1 MKMRHRPRSVRQ
13 GDTRSCCLKKHPSI
27 RQAFNL
33 IFCRLAKCDKNSNDD
48 YCLDKDAQTGGHRA
62 EQTTVAATVP
72 SFWLFSHLFC
82 SFFMPWAQGR
92 ARVAQYKLSAINLPP
107 IATVRKSS
115 ANHAPL
121 SRSDRTFVSSV
132 IGQFFSSSFTFA
144 CWLLSVVLYLGFLLL
159 FATDGNEPHRNTAA
173 TTSLFVS
180 VRSFQA
186 SSLFFSFAN
195 NFHGRF
201 ATSPLTSNGYAE
213 ASDRLPDLQ
222 LAAELHL
229 SHRNST
235 VSVSNGSPLNV
246 DLIGFNP
253 NTVGHL
259 LPASA
264 SGQQSIYSQAWCG
277 DRWAPAGRPADLPAC
292 LPTAGHV
299 TSLIV
304 SLGNELQL
312 APTPASRCTLPFL
325 FYTGDVFLVHFPSFV
340 ALCWSAEEKSTTT
353 TTTSTTIL
361 SPLSNGQRP

>member
-1 MKMRHRPRSVRQ
+1 MQKHR
-13 GDTRSCCLKKHPSI
+13 TACLTSGLP
-27 RQAFNL
+27 
-33 IFCRLAKCDKNSNDD
+33 
-48 YCLDKDAQTGGHRA
+48 
-62 EQTTVAATVP
+62 P
-72 SFWLFSHLFC
+72 SF
-82 SFFMPWAQGR
+82 
-92 ARVAQYKLSAINLPP
+92 I
-107 IATVRKSS
+107 
-115 ANHAPL
+115 
-121 SRSDRTFVSSV
+121 
-132 IGQFFSSSFTFA
+132 
-144 CWLLSVVLYLGFLLL
+144 
-159 FATDGNEPHRNTAA
+159 
-173 TTSLFVS
+173 
-180 VRSFQA
+180 
-186 SSLFFSFAN
+186 
-195 NFHGRF
+195 
-201 ATSPLTSNGYAE
+201 
-213 ASDRLPDLQ
+213 
-222 LAAELHL
+222 L

-264 SGQQSIYSQAWCG
+264 SGQQSIYSQAWFG

-340 ALCWSAEEKSTTT
+340 ALCWSAEKKSTTT